1 MEPTMYKQILISTD
15 GSDIA
20 QKGMNHG
27 LALAKSVGA
36 KVTIVTVT
44 EPFPIY
50 AGAAASAG
58 WAPPPMETAEY
69 EARQKDAA
77 DKTLADAKAAA
88 ERLGVDAETVH
99 IPQAHPAEAIIE
111 TASNRHCGLIVMASH
126 GRRGIRRLLLGSQTS
141 EVLSNSPVP
150 VLVVR

>member
-1 MEPTMYKQILISTD
+1 MYKQILISTD

-20 QKGMNHG
+20 QKGVNHG
-27 LALAKSVGA
+27 LARAKSLGA

-44 EPFPIY
+44 EPLPIH
-50 AGAAASAG
+50 AGAAAGAG
-58 WAPPPMETAEY
+58 WAPPPMDTADY
-69 EARQKDAA
+69 EARQRDAA
-77 DKTLADAKAAA
+77 EKTLADVKAAA

-99 IPQAHPAEAIIE
+99 VPQAHPAEAIVE
-111 TASNRHCGLIVMASH
+111 TARNRDCGLIVMASH
-126 GRRGIRRLLLGSQTS
+126 GRRGIRHLLLGSQTS